1 MKNCVELIINW
12 YKNNKRCLPWRD
24 GCNPYY
30 VWISEVMLQ
39 QTRIESV
46 IPYYNR
52 FIHKIPNIKALSL
65 IDEDDLL
72 KLWEG
77 LGYYSRARNLK
88 KSACIIMERF
98 NGVFPSNYED
108 ILSLPGIGEYTAG
121 AIASICFSLKEV
133 CIDGNVMRVFT
144 RIMNYDWDISDK
156 NNKKTVRLELKKILP
171 ENPGDFNQ
179 GIMELGETICLPNGI
194 PKCKECPLKF
204 YCLAF
209 LNGNS
214 SIIPRK
220 IKAKSKI
227 EEEYTIFLLKYKGR
241 VAIRKR
247 ENGLLK
253 NMWEFPNKQGFI
265 TYEQVLKEY
274 PNNQLV
280 ELGITHTH
288 IFSHKKWFMNSY
300 YIELTNYIDS
310 FVWVSLD
317 EIDSIYALPGAF
329 QPFFKYLKEKK

>member
-88 KSACIIMERF
+88 KAACIIMERF

-133 CIDGNVMRVFT
+133 CIDGNVMRAGILLLLAHGAVALFVILS
-144 RIMNYDWDISDK
+144 RRYYDLSFKLFMSLIGVLVCLLLIMDIIFFVAVNHRDK
-156 NNKKTVRLELKKILP
+156 PLKAAVTVLAVILLGVSGAGSYYVHKINKSVDNLIDNDTE
-171 ENPGDFNQ
+171 EQ
-179 GIMELGETICLPNGI
+179 YETIN
-194 PKCKECPLKF
+194 
-204 YCLAF
+204 
-209 LNGNS
+209 
-214 SIIPRK
+214 
-220 IKAKSKI
+220 
-227 EEEYTIFLLKYKGR
+227 
-241 VAIRKR
+241 
-247 ENGLLK
+247 
-253 NMWEFPNKQGFI
+253 
-265 TYEQVLKEY
+265 
-274 PNNQLV
+274 
-280 ELGITHTH
+280 
-288 IFSHKKWFMNSY
+288 
-300 YIELTNYIDS
+300 
-310 FVWVSLD
+310 
-317 EIDSIYALPGAF
+317 GAF
-329 QPFFKYLKEKK
+329 VTYDDPSITSL